1 MIPEEDTAIPGS
13 FCQWASLQNLA
24 GGHCRL
30 GMTAAWLQVRPRSG
44 EDRSRMQWFMSVAHT
59 RCPPYCV
66 VIWYSHGDPGAAA
79 MFGSQSL
86 CGPHSRS
93 VENRGCPAVTAA
105 AGIAAQHSPAS
116 ARTAPSATALILMHP
131 PGMASGAGI
140 VS

>member
-1 MIPEEDTAIPGS
+1 MTPEEETAIPGS

-30 GMTAAWLQVRPRSG
+30 GMTTAWLQVRPRSG
-44 EDRSRMQWFMSVAHT
+44 EDRNMMQWFISVLHT

-93 VENRGCPAVTAA
+93 LLKPGCDAA
-105 AGIAAQHSPAS
+105 AAAVGIAAKHSPAS
-116 ARTAPSATALILMHP
+116 VNTAHSATALIPKYP
-131 PGMASGAGI
+131 PGSPSVPGI
-140 VS
+140 L

>member
-1 MIPEEDTAIPGS
+1 MTPEEETANPGS

-30 GMTAAWLQVRPRSG
+30 GMTTAWLQVRPRSG
-44 EDRSRMQWFMSVAHT
+44 EDRNRTQWFMSGAHT

-86 CGPHSRS
+86 CEPQRCS
-93 VENRGCPAVTAA
+93 VVQAPCPAVAA
-105 AGIAAQHSPAS
+105 PAGVVPQHSPISAS
-116 ARTAPSATALILMHP
+116 TAPSATARSLI
-131 PGMASGAGI
+131 
-140 VS
+140 